1 MKKIKRLERSKGI
14 LGKAV
19 PVDKNKTNWEVAEEA
34 EEEQDKDE
42 DENAPLL
49 NFSSKQ
55 RDPPKTNY
63 QDYGDVV
70 QRKILGKE

>member
-1 MKKIKRLERSKGI
+1 MKKIKRMERSKGI
-14 LGKAV
+14 VGKAV
-19 PVDKNKTNWEVAEEA
+19 PVDKSKTNWGVAQEA

-42 DENAPLL
+42 DAPLL
-49 NFSSKQ
+49 NFSSKP